1 MNKPED
7 YLLGATSAITR
18 DYERRVTEA
27 IETFRC
33 TRRSNDPSFSENER
47 NTNRDWVERYSQ
59 PDIIEILKCR
69 HS

>member
-27 IETFRC
+27 IEEAMILVFQK
-33 TRRSNDPSFSENER
+33 
-47 NTNRDWVERYSQ
+47 TNV
-59 PDIIEILKCR
+59 ILTEIG
-69 HS
+69 